1 MKCNEEISPRE
12 NDEGQL
18 GHQKLNQYRK
28 LNVEGLGFKNVLE
41 NN

>member
-12 NDEGQL
+12 NDEGEL

-28 LNVEGLGFKNVLE
+28 LNVEA
-41 NN
+41 